1 MNLTQVQSSIATLV
15 QNIDIDEYLSTIN
28 FLKLQEDAFEKQLQ
42 NLLTVQS
49 QLYCSTKKLVDHN
62 QQLIHQSQQF
72 SLNINA
78 LVEVQNV
85 IKNSTLPN
93 DIMEQCSFVSE
104 QNFEQVL
111 THLPHICHIQQH
123 YKELPIE
130 NEQQKFEIFLIHFIN
145 SIESFLLNILGK
157 KEMSIYKDQF
167 QKLRVQTDYKQLED
181 SISSITQKV
190 YLELMKYHEF
200 IQFLIENDRHIQFFQ
215 VFLQFHQFE
224 LDYIQLSLKNLDKL
238 VQKWIK
244 DQTFF
249 STQNGYFP
257 IFQSLQQ
264 PKMKIKL
271 FQNKK
276 QTSLAQNYHSQQI
289 EQSLSK
295 IVSSKLLI
303 DEMISTSCIFLINKE
318 YNGSE
323 DNQFTGL
330 LQILNQIN
338 FLTQIAAKK
347 QNFDAIFGPYRID
360 SIKNPA
366 KLLLLKLLNSSFQ
379 CAVDMIQQ
387 LNDIN
392 TPEAKF
398 LTDQFLNIFR
408 DNVEQVCQYQKYE
421 NFQSWLPRILA
432 VIIQVKSDVF
442 APVKAVLID
451 QINQIEDQQ
460 IKQFLFDQM

>member
-1 MNLTQVQSSIATLV
+1 
-15 QNIDIDEYLSTIN
+15 
-28 FLKLQEDAFEKQLQ
+28 
-42 NLLTVQS
+42 
-49 QLYCSTKKLVDHN
+49 
-62 QQLIHQSQQF
+62 
-72 SLNINA
+72 
-78 LVEVQNV
+78 
-85 IKNSTLPN
+85 
-93 DIMEQCSFVSE
+93 
-104 QNFEQVL
+104 
-111 THLPHICHIQQH
+111 
-123 YKELPIE
+123 
-130 NEQQKFEIFLIHFIN
+130 
-145 SIESFLLNILGK
+145 
-157 KEMSIYKDQF
+157 
-167 QKLRVQTDYKQLED
+167 
-181 SISSITQKV
+181 
-190 YLELMKYHEF
+190 
-200 IQFLIENDRHIQFFQ
+200 
-215 VFLQFHQFE
+215 
-224 LDYIQLSLKNLDKL
+224 
-238 VQKWIK
+238 
-244 DQTFF
+244 
-249 STQNGYFP
+249 
-257 IFQSLQQ
+257 
-264 PKMKIKL
+264 MKIKL